1 MKENQKRRIRY
12 QVACSLDGYIAG
24 PNGEVNWIPDDP
36 GIDFSVLFAQFDT
49 LLMGRRTYEAL
60 SLDDP
65 TYGHLYA
72 DKELIVFSRTLRPET
87 HPRATIVAEL
97 TPTYLEQ
104 LRLQPGKDIWLFG
117 GGELFRSLLELGFV
131 DTVELA
137 VAPIL
142 LGGGTPFLPS
152 PAPRQRLK
160 LLGQQ
165 LYAQSGIVLLN
176 YAVMPGDA

>member
-1 MKENQKRRIRY
+1 
-12 QVACSLDGYIAG
+12 
-24 PNGEVNWIPDDP
+24 
-36 GIDFSVLFAQFDT
+36 
-49 LLMGRRTYEAL
+49 
-60 SLDDP
+60 
-65 TYGHLYA
+65 
-72 DKELIVFSRTLRPET
+72 
-87 HPRATIVAEL
+87 
-97 TPTYLEQ
+97 
-104 LRLQPGKDIWLFG
+104 LFG

-176 YAVMPGDA
+176 YAVMPGGA